1 MYYINVRGVR
11 TLNDRV
17 LNMVVVTLSHFS
29 TCFSTSMTKLTP
41 SQHDDLIA
49 QYVELCVDC
58 MDTNDLVKFVEQ
70 TLTDD
75 FEKLNEHELF
85 DEIRLSFDKEKLD
98 ELVDNVTTV
107 TYGLAEGETLSFPVH
122 DPTK

>member
-29 TCFSTSMTKLTP
+29 TGFSTSMTKLTP

-49 QYVELCVDC
+49 QYVELCVDS
-58 MDTNDLVKFVEQ
+58 MDHQSMYHFIEQ

-85 DEIRLSFDKEKLD
+85 DEIRYSFDKETLD

-107 TYGLAEGETLSFPVH
+107 TYGLEEGESITFPVH
-122 DPTK
+122 KK

>member
-1 MYYINVRGVR
+1 
-11 TLNDRV
+11 
-17 LNMVVVTLSHFS
+17 
-29 TCFSTSMTKLTP
+29 MTKLTP
-41 SQHDDLIA
+41 SQHDDLIKH
-49 QYVELCVDC
+49 YVELCVDS
-58 MDTNDLVKFVEQ
+58 MDTNDLVTFVEQ

-85 DEIRLSFDKEKLD
+85 DEIRFSFDKETLD
-98 ELVDNVTTV
+98 ELVDSVITV

>member
-1 MYYINVRGVR
+1 
-11 TLNDRV
+11 
-17 LNMVVVTLSHFS
+17 
-29 TCFSTSMTKLTP
+29 MTKLTP
-41 SQHDDLIA
+41 SQHDDLIKN
-49 QYVELCVDC
+49 YVELCVDS

-85 DEIRLSFDKEKLD
+85 DEIRFSFDKETLD
-98 ELVDNVTTV
+98 ELVDSVTTV